1 MTSKEALERIKS
13 KYKGCLVKEAHELP
27 FSYDINID
35 NIEEYWHIEN
45 KNDFS
50 QIEKDLEI
58 LEILKE
64 ALYVH
69 KTNAKDLL
77 ELRAI
82 FDLETYDEEERQKNQ
97 KIKEWLENVN

>member
-1 MTSKEALERIKS
+1 MTSKEALRDLLNMADYCLEEEEQEQIK
-13 KYKGCLVKEAHELP
+13 KEYKIVL
-27 FSYDINID
+27 
-35 NIEEYWHIEN
+35 
-45 KNDFS
+45 
-50 QIEKDLEI
+50 KDLEV

-64 ALYVH
+64 HLY
-69 KTNAKDLL
+69 KYQTNAKDLL

>member
-1 MTSKEALERIKS
+1 MTSKEALSDLLNMADYCLEEDERKQIK
-13 KYKGCLVKEAHELP
+13 KEYKIVL
-27 FSYDINID
+27 
-35 NIEEYWHIEN
+35 
-45 KNDFS
+45 
-50 QIEKDLEI
+50 KDLEI